1 MGKLSDGHSCHSL
14 VFSSELQSM
23 VFSKSVGKTLFLY
36 TDQADITDF
45 SVKRREELCPL
56 RRGVRVQNISNLDL
70 EKAMN
75 GERPT
80 IVGRFSQKV

>member
-1 MGKLSDGHSCHSL
+1 
-14 VFSSELQSM
+14 M

-56 RRGVRVQNISNLDL
+56 RGVRVQNISNLDL
-70 EKAMN
+70 EKAM
-75 GERPT
+75 E
-80 IVGRFSQKV
+80 FSATNIDKICPFMLISLISSRE

>member
-1 MGKLSDGHSCHSL
+1 
-14 VFSSELQSM
+14 M

-45 SVKRREELCPL
+45 TVKRREELCPL
-56 RRGVRVQNISNLDL
+56 CGVRVQNISNLDL

>member
-1 MGKLSDGHSCHSL
+1 
-14 VFSSELQSM
+14 M

-56 RRGVRVQNISNLDL
+56 RGVRVQNISNLDL

-75 GERPT
+75 FSLSCSTLNESYVVYLVRKY
-80 IVGRFSQKV
+80 RFCSPKAT